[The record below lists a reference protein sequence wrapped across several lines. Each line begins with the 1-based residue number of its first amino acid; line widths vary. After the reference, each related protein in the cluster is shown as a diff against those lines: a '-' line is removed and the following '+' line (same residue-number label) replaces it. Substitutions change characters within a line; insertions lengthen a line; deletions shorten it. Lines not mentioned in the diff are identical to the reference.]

1 MKSTL
6 KTLAALTL
14 TATLAVVTGCKNKKP
29 IDFSHELED
38 GRMALEKIS
47 EGEYPNFTLSQTQAR
62 DLSSAASHSIDY
74 LNKKSSQQ
82 RYPYVDP
89 KGNVDITH
97 QRALA
102 SVHAFKALLDEH
114 ASSPLSDVQLNQ
126 RIREEFDVYRSIGGW
141 NPEIGDFSRTVLF
154 TGYFT
159 PIYEAS
165 LSRQG
170 EFQWPLYKK
179 PKDLIQDPEGITAS
193 RLVDGEYKLYYSRKE
208 IEANNQLAGTE
219 LVYLKSRWDAYV
231 ITIQG
236 SAKLRLRDGK
246 IYEVGYAGNNG
257 WPYYSP
263 GKKLLADGKITKE
276 QLTLKGLKAYFE
288 ANPADMDAYLALN
301 PRFVFFAERP
311 GGPFGS
317 LNTPVTPW
325 GTVATDKAVYP
336 RAMPSFVTTTV
347 PTPAE
352 TTTPY
357 NAWLMDQDTGGA
369 IRAAG
374 RADIYMGT
382 GPQAELLAGRQLH
395 EGKFYYIAVKPQFI
409 QKYLPTPKPTG
420 AQ

>member
-14 TATLAVVTGCKNKKP
+14 TATFALVTGCKNKKP
-29 IDFSHELED
+29 IDYSHELEP

-47 EGEYPNFTLSQTQAR
+47 PAEYPEFSFDQTQAR
-62 DLSSAASHSIDY
+62 DLSKASTHSLEY
-74 LNKKSSQQ
+74 LSKKSSEM
-82 RYPYVDP
+82 RFPYL
-89 KGNVDITH
+89 DISH
-97 QRALA
+97 QRAKA
-102 SVHAFKALLDEH
+102 TVVAFKTLLDQH
-114 ASSPLSDVQLNQ
+114 AASPMSKAELNQ
-126 RIREEFDVYRSIGGW
+126 KIRDEFEVYRSIGGW

-165 LSRQG
+165 LTRQG

-179 PKDLIQDPEGITAS
+179 PADLIQDPEGITAS
-193 RLVDGEYKLYYSRKE
+193 RLVNGEYKLYYSRKE

-236 SAKLRLRDGK
+236 SAKLRLRDGR

-288 ANPADMDAYLALN
+288 ANPAEMDAYLALN
-301 PRFVFFAERP
+301 PRFVFFTERP

-317 LNTPVTPW
+317 LNTPVTSW

-336 RAMPSFVTTTV
+336 RAMPTFVMTSV
-347 PTPAE
+347 PTPTADA
-352 TTTPY
+352 TTY
-357 NAWLMDQDTGGA
+357 NSWLMDQDTGGA

-382 GPQAELLAGRQLH
+382 GPEAEILAGRQLH
-395 EGKFYYIAVKPQFI
+395 EGKFYYIAVKPEFI
-409 QKYLPTPKPTG
+409 QKYLNSGKPAG
-420 AQ
+420 AE